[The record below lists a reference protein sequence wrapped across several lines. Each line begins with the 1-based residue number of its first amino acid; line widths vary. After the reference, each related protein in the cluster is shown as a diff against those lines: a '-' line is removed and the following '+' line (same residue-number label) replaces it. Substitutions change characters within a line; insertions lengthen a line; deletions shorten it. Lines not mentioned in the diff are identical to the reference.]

1 VVVEIRLRVI
11 PDGRQADP
19 GSSFEQGWSW
29 SGLTGPSMSPIERFA
44 RHRSSG
50 RAGGRRSVSALYFA
64 RDPGSALR
72 FGRDDGL
79 LDTPMT
85 DLLNV
90 AILGAS
96 GYTGA
101 ELVRLLSRHPRVAI
115 RALTADRKAGQAM
128 ADVFPHFAALELP
141 PLATIGELELEAVDL
156 VFCAL
161 PHGTTQQVIADLFQK
176 KPDLKVVDLSA
187 DFRLED
193 PAAYETW
200 YGHPH
205 QALELQGEAVYGL
218 TELNREAV
226 RAARLVANPGC
237 HSTAAIL
244 PIVPL
249 LRERLVDPAAIS
261 IVSATG
267 MSGAGR
273 AAKEEMLF
281 SEVSE
286 GVHAYGVGKHRHTA
300 ELDQEFDKAA
310 GRPARATFT
319 PLLVPMNRGIYATV
333 TVTLAAGATAEALH
347 AALQTAYWGEA
358 FVTVLPFGKVP
369 QSRHVRGSNNVQ
381 LGVVADRGPD
391 RAIVL
396 STLDNLVKGA
406 SGQAVQNMNLV
417 AGFAETEGLGQL
429 GMFP

>member
-1 VVVEIRLRVI
+1 
-11 PDGRQADP
+11 
-19 GSSFEQGWSW
+19 
-29 SGLTGPSMSPIERFA
+29 
-44 RHRSSG
+44 
-50 RAGGRRSVSALYFA
+50 
-64 RDPGSALR
+64 
-72 FGRDDGL
+72 
-79 LDTPMT
+79 MT

-96 GYTGA
+96 GYTGS
-101 ELVRLLSRHPRVAI
+101 ELVRLLARHPKVAI

-128 ADVFPHFAALELP
+128 ADVFPQFAALELP
-141 PLATIGELELEAVDL
+141 RLTTIAEVDLETIDL

-161 PHGTTQQVIADLFQK
+161 PHGTTQQVIADLFAK
-176 KPDLKVVDLSA
+176 KPSIKVVDLSA
-187 DFRLED
+187 DFRLTD
-193 PAAYETW
+193 PEAYTTW

-205 QALELQGEAVYGL
+205 QALELQKDAVFGVS
-218 TELNREAV
+218 ELYRDAIK
-226 RAARLVANPGC
+226 AAKLVANPGC
-237 HSTAAIL
+237 HSTTSIL
-244 PIVPL
+244 PLFPL
-249 LRERLVDPAAIS
+249 LRERLIEPDLIS

-310 GRPARATFT
+310 GRTSRATFT
-319 PLLVPMNRGIYATV
+319 PLLIPMNRGIYATI
-333 TVTLAAGATAEALH
+333 TVTLAGGATAEALH
-347 AALQTAYWGEA
+347 AALEAAYWGEP
-358 FVTVLPFGKVP
+358 FMKVLPFGKVP

-391 RAIVL
+391 RAIVV

-417 AGFAETEGLGQL
+417 AGFDETEGLGQL
-429 GMFP
+429 AIFP

>member
-1 VVVEIRLRVI
+1 
-11 PDGRQADP
+11 
-19 GSSFEQGWSW
+19 
-29 SGLTGPSMSPIERFA
+29 
-44 RHRSSG
+44 
-50 RAGGRRSVSALYFA
+50 
-64 RDPGSALR
+64 
-72 FGRDDGL
+72 
-79 LDTPMT
+79 MT

-96 GYTGA
+96 GYTGS
-101 ELVRLLSRHPRVAI
+101 ELVRLLARHPRVALKS
-115 RALTADRKAGQAM
+115 LTADRKAGQSM
-128 ADVFPHFAALELP
+128 ADVFPQFMALDLP
-141 PLATIGELELEAVDL
+141 RLTTIAEVDLEAIDL

-161 PHGTTQQVIADLFQK
+161 PHGTTQQVIAGLFEK
-176 KPDLKVVDLSA
+176 KPSIKVVDLSA
-187 DFRLED
+187 DFRLAD

-205 QALELQGEAVYGL
+205 QALELQTDAVFGV

-226 RAARLVANPGC
+226 KGAKLVANPGC
-237 HSTAAIL
+237 HSTTSIL
-244 PIVPL
+244 PLVPL
-249 LRERLVDPAAIS
+249 LKEGLIDPDTIS

-310 GRPARATFT
+310 GRMSRATFT
-319 PLLVPMNRGIYATV
+319 PLLIPMNRGIYATI
-333 TVTLAAGATAEALH
+333 TVRLSGEATAEALH
-347 AALQTAYWGEA
+347 SALAAAYYGEP
-358 FVTVLPFGKVP
+358 FITVLPFGKAP

-381 LGVVADRGPD
+381 IGVVADREPNK
-391 RAIVL
+391 AIVL

-417 AGFAETEGLGQL
+417 AGFEETEGLGQL

>member
-1 VVVEIRLRVI
+1 
-11 PDGRQADP
+11 
-19 GSSFEQGWSW
+19 
-29 SGLTGPSMSPIERFA
+29 
-44 RHRSSG
+44 
-50 RAGGRRSVSALYFA
+50 
-64 RDPGSALR
+64 
-72 FGRDDGL
+72 
-79 LDTPMT
+79 MT

-96 GYTGA
+96 GYTGS
-101 ELVRLLSRHPRVAI
+101 ELVRLLARHPKVALK
-115 RALTADRKAGQAM
+115 ALTADRKAGQAM
-128 ADVFPHFAALELP
+128 ADVFPQFAALDLP
-141 PLATIGELELEAVDL
+141 RLTTIAEVDLAAIDL

-161 PHGTTQQVIADLFQK
+161 PHGTTQQVIADLFAK
-176 KPDLKVVDLSA
+176 KPSIKVVDLSA
-187 DFRLED
+187 DFRLAD
-193 PAAYETW
+193 PEAYATW

-205 QALELQGEAVYGL
+205 QALELQKDAVFGVS
-218 TELNREAV
+218 ELYRDQIKGAK
-226 RAARLVANPGC
+226 LVANPGC
-237 HSTAAIL
+237 HSTTSIL
-244 PIVPL
+244 PLVPL
-249 LRERLVDPAAIS
+249 LRERLIEPDLIS

-310 GRPARATFT
+310 GRTARATFT
-319 PLLVPMNRGIYATV
+319 PLLIPMNRGIYATI
-333 TVTLAAGATAEALH
+333 TATLAAGATAEALH
-347 AALQTAYWGEA
+347 AALEAAYYGEP
-358 FVTVLPFGKVP
+358 FVKVLPFGKAP

-391 RAIVL
+391 RAIVV

-417 AGFAETEGLGQL
+417 AGFEATEGLGQL
-429 GMFP
+429 AIFP

>member
-1 VVVEIRLRVI
+1 
-11 PDGRQADP
+11 
-19 GSSFEQGWSW
+19 
-29 SGLTGPSMSPIERFA
+29 
-44 RHRSSG
+44 
-50 RAGGRRSVSALYFA
+50 
-64 RDPGSALR
+64 
-72 FGRDDGL
+72 
-79 LDTPMT
+79 MT

-115 RALTADRKAGQAM
+115 TALTADRKAGHAM
-128 ADVFPHFAALELP
+128 ADVFPQFAALELP
-141 PLATIGELELEAVDL
+141 KLTTIDEVDVDAVDL

-161 PHGTTQQVIADLFQK
+161 PHGTTQQVIAELFET
-176 KPDLKVVDLSA
+176 KPSLKVVDLSA
-187 DFRLED
+187 DFRLAD
-193 PAAYETW
+193 PDAYETW

-205 QALELQGEAVYGL
+205 HALELQSEAVFGVS
-218 TELNREAV
+218 ELYRDEIKG
-226 RAARLVANPGC
+226 ARLVANPGC
-237 HSTAAIL
+237 HSTTSIL

-249 LRERLVDPAAIS
+249 LREQLIDADAIS

-286 GVHAYGVGKHRHTA
+286 GVHAYGVGKHRHTS

-310 GRPARATFT
+310 GRPSRATFT
-319 PLLVPMNRGIYATV
+319 PLLIPMNRGIYATI
-333 TVTLAAGATAEALH
+333 TVTLSGGATAEALH
-347 AALQTAYWGEA
+347 AALQTAYWGEP

-369 QSRHVRGSNNVQ
+369 QSRHVRGSNSVQ
-381 LGVVADRGPD
+381 LGVMADRGPD
-391 RAIVL
+391 RAIVI

-417 AGFAETEGLGQL
+417 AGFEETDGLAQL
-429 GMFP
+429 GLFP

>member
-1 VVVEIRLRVI
+1 
-11 PDGRQADP
+11 
-19 GSSFEQGWSW
+19 
-29 SGLTGPSMSPIERFA
+29 
-44 RHRSSG
+44 
-50 RAGGRRSVSALYFA
+50 
-64 RDPGSALR
+64 
-72 FGRDDGL
+72 
-79 LDTPMT
+79 MT

-96 GYTGA
+96 GYTGS
-101 ELVRLLSRHPRVAI
+101 ELVRLLTRHPRVAI
-115 RALTADRKAGQAM
+115 RALTADRKAGQTM
-128 ADVFPHFAALELP
+128 ADVFPQFAALDLP
-141 PLATIGELELEAVDL
+141 RLTTIAEVDLDAIDL

-161 PHGTTQQVIADLFQK
+161 PHGTTQQVIAGLFEK
-176 KPDLKVVDLSA
+176 KPDIKVVDLSA
-187 DFRLED
+187 DFRLTD

-205 QALELQGEAVYGL
+205 QALDLQGEAVFGAP
-218 TELNREAV
+218 ELYRE
-226 RAARLVANPGC
+226 RIKGARLVANPGC
-237 HSTAAIL
+237 HSTTSIL
-244 PIVPL
+244 PLAPL
-249 LRERLVDPAAIS
+249 LRERLIEPETIS

-300 ELDQEFDKAA
+300 ELDQEFDKAFGEPTA
-310 GRPARATFT
+310 RAVRATFT
-319 PLLVPMNRGIYATV
+319 PLLIPMNRGIYATI
-333 TVTLAAGATAEALH
+333 TVGLAGGATAESLH
-347 AALQTAYWGEA
+347 AALQTAYWGEP

-391 RAIVL
+391 KAIVL

-406 SGQAVQNMNLV
+406 SGQAIQNMNLV
-417 AGFAETEGLGQL
+417 AGFDETEGLGQL
-429 GMFP
+429 AMFP

>member
-1 VVVEIRLRVI
+1 
-11 PDGRQADP
+11 
-19 GSSFEQGWSW
+19 
-29 SGLTGPSMSPIERFA
+29 
-44 RHRSSG
+44 
-50 RAGGRRSVSALYFA
+50 
-64 RDPGSALR
+64 
-72 FGRDDGL
+72 
-79 LDTPMT
+79 MT
-85 DLLNV
+85 ELLNV

-115 RALTADRKAGQAM
+115 AALTADRKAGQAM
-128 ADVFPHFAALELP
+128 ADVFPQFAALQLP
-141 PLATIGELELEAVDL
+141 KLTTIAEVDLDAVDL

-161 PHGTTQQVIADLFQK
+161 PHGTTQQVIAELFQT
-176 KPDLKVVDLSA
+176 KPSLKVVDLSA
-187 DFRLED
+187 DFRLTD

-205 QALELQGEAVYGL
+205 QALELQSEAVFGVS
-218 TELNREAV
+218 ELYREQIKG
-226 RAARLVANPGC
+226 ARLVANPGC
-237 HSTAAIL
+237 HSTTSIL

-249 LRERLVDPAAIS
+249 LREKLIDPDAIS

-286 GVHAYGVGKHRHTA
+286 GVHAYGVGKHRHTS

-310 GRPARATFT
+310 GRPSRATFT
-319 PLLVPMNRGIYATV
+319 PLLIPMNRGIYATI
-333 TVTLAAGATAEALH
+333 TVTLSGGATAEALH
-347 AALQTAYWGEA
+347 AALQTAYWGEP

-381 LGVVADRGPD
+381 LGVVPDRGPD
-391 RAIVL
+391 RAIVI

-417 AGFAETEGLGQL
+417 AGFEETDGLAQL
-429 GMFP
+429 GLFP